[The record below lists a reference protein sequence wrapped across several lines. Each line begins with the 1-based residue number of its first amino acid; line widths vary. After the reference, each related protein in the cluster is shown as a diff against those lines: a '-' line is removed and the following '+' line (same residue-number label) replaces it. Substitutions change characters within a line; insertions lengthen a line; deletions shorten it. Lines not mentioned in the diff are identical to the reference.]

1 MLFLE
6 LGCKPFREIIR
17 ERRLGFLHYILNE
30 DPESMVHQFFQTQL
44 RNRTKKDWV
53 TTILDDLEQ
62 LNMKE
67 LNLEKIKSMKKSS
80 FMKIV
85 KQNNHEKSFLS
96 LETVKKSHSKVKQV
110 EHNSLQMQEYL
121 KPNST
126 KITREEAQLIFKLR
140 CRVTEAKVNLKGK
153 FDNLECGACGLEEEN
168 QQHIVECKELNG
180 SSNIEKLN
188 YQNLLSGTVTEKL
201 KIAKRF
207 KDNYEKLEESEHIR
221 KRVSLIHLGS
231 M

>member
-1 MLFLE
+1 
-6 LGCKPFREIIR
+6 
-17 ERRLGFLHYILNE
+17 
-30 DPESMVHQFFQTQL
+30 MVHKFFQTQL

-53 TTILDDLEQ
+53 TTILDDLEK

-67 LNLEKIKSMKKSS
+67 INLEKIKSMKKAR

-96 LETVKKSHSKVKQV
+96 LERVKKSHSKVKQV
-110 EHNSLQMQEYL
+110 EHNSFQMQKYL

-126 KITREEAQLIFKLR
+126 KITREEAQLIFSLR

-153 FDNLECGACGLEEEN
+153 FDNLECGACGLEEES

-180 SSNIEKLN
+180 NNIEEIN
-188 YQNLLSGTVTEKL
+188 YNNLLIGTVTEKL
-201 KIAKRF
+201 KIAKKF
-207 KDNYEKLEESEHIR
+207 KENYAK
-221 KRVSLIHLGS
+221 
-231 M
+231 